1 MTKKSQQWTFV
12 PKELG
17 SSHIT
22 ATSGKT
28 DCKQIN
34 KLVCLSKILV
44 SMLEKTHKACNE
56 HQGLNPIPNCWT
68 NGQGEGKRKEF
79 LLSHSIPAKGGFCL
93 TAEK

>member
-1 MTKKSQQWTFV
+1 MTKKSQQWTFA
-12 PKELG
+12 PKELS

-44 SMLEKTHKACNE
+44 SMLEKTHKACNK
-56 HQGLNPIPNCWT
+56 HQGLNLIPNCWT
-68 NGQGEGKRKEF
+68 NGQGEGKGK
-79 LLSHSIPAKGGFCL
+79 SSFCH
-93 TAEK
+93 TASLQRVAFV